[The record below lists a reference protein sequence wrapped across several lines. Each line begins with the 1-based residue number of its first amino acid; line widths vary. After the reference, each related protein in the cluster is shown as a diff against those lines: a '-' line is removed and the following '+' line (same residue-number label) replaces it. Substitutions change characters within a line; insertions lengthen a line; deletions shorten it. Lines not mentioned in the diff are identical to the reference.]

1 MLIVMIT
8 EALVGK
14 SKPAAKLPPVDDH
27 LNNDNDDEDDD
38 TDDLQEGSADQPLD
52 F

>member
-1 MLIVMIT
+1 MLFVMVT

-14 SKPAAKLPPVDDH
+14 SKPAAKLPPVDD